1 MISEVEKLMADA
13 RKMALENVG
22 ILDRYSME
30 EVSNI
35 YNGIGPDRFPEWL
48 RKTLDK
54 LHPSLRVVALIHDLE
69 YHEGGTRDEFTESNE
84 RFYRNGKTVAFAKYA
99 WYDPRRYIVMNQARR
114 FGNICQKFGWKA
126 WTSPCECAVCEK
138 KRRKEKK
145 ENA

>member
-1 MISEVEKLMADA
+1 MQTEVENLISEA
-13 RKMALENVG
+13 RALNLENVG

-69 YHEGGTRDEFTESNE
+69 
-84 RFYRNGKTVAFAKYA
+84 
-99 WYDPRRYIVMNQARR
+99 
-114 FGNICQKFGWKA
+114 
-126 WTSPCECAVCEK
+126 
-138 KRRKEKK
+138 
-145 ENA
+145 

>member
-48 RKTLDK
+48 REMLDE
-54 LHPSLRVVALIHDLE
+54 LHPSLCVVSLIHDLE
-69 YHEGGTRDEFTESNE
+69 YYEGGSREEFSESNE

-99 WYDPRRYIVMNQARR
+99 WYDPRRYLVWNKARQFR
-114 FGNICQKFGWKA
+114 NICNAFGWVGWNKNG
-126 WTSPCECAVCEK
+126 K
-138 KRRKEKK
+138 KQGGE
-145 ENA
+145 A